1 MFGMSGTELAII
13 LIVALLLLGPSK
25 LPELAR
31 GVGKA
36 VRDFKRATNDIRGTV
51 ESEFYRM
58 DQSESGPTAIP
69 PPKPV
74 PPEGAVPSVYSPV
87 TSDPHGE
94 QSSAPSAPPIGPS
107 GQETT
112 TIETSGTPRAVAP
125 VPPPPPQPA
134 AAVPSPA
141 PEAST
146 PAPAPGSSEP
156 KG

>member
-13 LIVALLLLGPSK
+13 LVVALLLLGPSK

-58 DQSESGPTAIP
+58 DQPPESKPPGPVSGLPDPYAPVTNDPHESMPAEP
-69 PPKPV
+69 PAPVAAAHEPPAPTTPKP
-74 PPEGAVPSVYSPV
+74 
-87 TSDPHGE
+87 TD
-94 QSSAPSAPPIGPS
+94 
-107 GQETT
+107 
-112 TIETSGTPRAVAP
+112 
-125 VPPPPPQPA
+125 
-134 AAVPSPA
+134 
-141 PEAST
+141 PEA
-146 PAPAPGSSEP
+146 